1 MNNEFDLIRA
11 IAGEPIE
18 TVAGTPVEFVA
29 YRPTAEAGKQLIIQV
44 GTDILMYPAN
54 GRYPSRATNC
64 YFDLHM
70 KSVVKQVDWSK
81 MPVDTILDTKYSG
94 KFAFSSINVN
104 VPEILINVFM
114 DGGTSY
120 TCCDTVSIPIADVT
134 ISTEQPWTVW
144 LGGECPIPDGLEFEY
159 IANNEIGRKITCKEN
174 ARGLLWTHHI
184 IYAYRLTGKLLEGYK
199 L

>member
-1 MNNEFDLIRA
+1 
-11 IAGEPIE
+11 
-18 TVAGTPVEFVA
+18 
-29 YRPTAEAGKQLIIQV
+29 V

-54 GRYPSRATNC
+54 GRYHGSGVDC
-64 YFDLHM
+64 SYDLRM

-81 MPVDTILDTKYSG
+81 MPVDTILDTKDSG
-94 KFAFSSINVN
+94 KFAFSSVNVN

-114 DGGTSY
+114 DGGISY

-144 LGGECPIPDGLEFEY
+144 LGSECPIPDGLEFEY
-159 IANNEIGRKITCKEN
+159 IANNEIGRRITCKEN
-174 ARGLLWTHHI
+174 ASGFLWTHPL